1 MKRHAL
7 LIGSFIAAA
16 AVLVVAGILWLSGG
30 RFFERHDEAV
40 VYFPGGVRGLYVGAP
55 VTFRGVPVGEVQS
68 IGVEM
73 DPKTLRTRIP
83 VQLVLR
89 PDAIRLQD
97 PDASPPSLPQLV
109 QQGLRARL
117 VAQSLVTGQK
127 LVDLDF
133 LPDTQGHLAAGGG
146 SRRLPEIPTA
156 RNQFDALIDQAA
168 DLPVRD
174 IVAEMRAAV
183 GTLQQTLTTANQ
195 LLASSQGEVKAT
207 GDAARQMLAVSQQA
221 VQEVQRNTTAT
232 LASLQQLSEQ
242 ARQTVAATQ
251 PELAATL
258 GSARQAAAA
267 AETALREVQDV
278 AAPGGAV
285 RADLET
291 SLRDLSAAAR
301 SLRDWSELVSERPNA
316 VIFGRER
323 P

>member
-16 AVLVVAGILWLSGG
+16 AVLIVAGILWLNGG
-30 RFFERHDEAV
+30 RLFERNDEAV
-40 VYFPGGVRGLYVGAP
+40 VYFPSGVRGLYVGAP

-73 DPKTLRTRIP
+73 DPKSLETRIP
-83 VQLVLR
+83 VRLVLR
-89 PDAIRLQD
+89 RDAVRLRDADSSRPPLQD
-97 PDASPPSLPQLV
+97 LIAR
-109 QQGLRARL
+109 GLRARL

-127 LVDLDF
+127 LVDLDI
-133 LPDTQGHLAAGGG
+133 LPDVAGRVAGGG
-146 SRRLPEIPTA
+146 TRRVPEIPTA
-156 RNQFDALIDQAA
+156 KNQFDALIDQAA

-183 GTLQQTLTTANQ
+183 ATLQQTLTTANQ
-195 LLASSQGEVKAT
+195 LLASSQSQVQAT
-207 GDAARQMLAVSQQA
+207 GDAARQMLAVSQTA
-221 VQEVQRNTTAT
+221 VKEVQRNTAVT
-232 LASLQQLSEQ
+232 LQSIQQLSDE

-251 PELAATL
+251 PELAETL
-258 GSARQAAAA
+258 RSARQAAQA
-267 AETALREVQDV
+267 AETTLREVQDV

>member
-7 LIGSFIAAA
+7 LIGSFVAAA
-16 AVLVVAGILWLSGG
+16 AVLVVAGILWLSDG

-83 VQLVLR
+83 VQISLR
-89 PDAIRLQD
+89 PDAIRLVD
-97 PDASPPSLPQLV
+97 PETAPPTMQQLIGK
-109 QQGLRARL
+109 GLRARL

-133 LPDTQGHLAAGGG
+133 LPDTQARLSGGG
-146 SRRLPEIPTA
+146 SRRMPEIPTA

-174 IVAEMRAAV
+174 IVAELRAAV
-183 GTLQQTLTTANQ
+183 TTLQQTLTTANQ
-195 LLASSQGEVKAT
+195 LLAGSQAQVQAT
-207 GDAARQMLAVSQQA
+207 GDAARQMLGVSQGA
-221 VQEVQRNTTAT
+221 VQEVQRQTTAT
-232 LASLQQLSEQ
+232 LQSIRELSEQ
-242 ARQTVAATQ
+242 SRQLVATTQ
-251 PELAATL
+251 PELTETL
-258 GSARQAAAA
+258 RSTRAAAAA
-267 AETALREVQDV
+267 AETALREVQEV
-278 AAPGGAV
+278 AAPDGAV

-301 SLRDWSELVSERPNA
+301 SLRDWSELVSDRPNA

-323 P
+323 K

>member
-16 AVLVVAGILWLSGG
+16 AVLIVAGILWLNNG
-30 RFFERHDEAV
+30 RLFERGDEAV
-40 VYFPGGVRGLYVGAP
+40 VYFPSGVRGLYVGAP

-73 DPKTLRTRIP
+73 DPKTLQTRIP
-83 VQLVLR
+83 VSVVLR
-89 PDAIRLQD
+89 GDAVRLRDAEGSRPPLEDLIRR
-97 PDASPPSLPQLV
+97 
-109 QQGLRARL
+109 GLRARL

-127 LVDLDF
+127 LVDLDI
-133 LPDTQGHLAAGGG
+133 LPDVPGRLAGGG
-146 SRRLPEIPTA
+146 TRRRPEIPTA
-156 RNQFDALIDQAA
+156 KNQFDALIDQAA

-183 GTLQQTLTTANQ
+183 TTLQQTLNTANQ
-195 LLASSQGEVKAT
+195 LLSASQGQVQAT
-207 GDAARQMLAVSQQA
+207 GEAARQMLAVSQTA
-221 VQEVQRNTTAT
+221 IKEVQRNTTVT
-232 LASLQQLSEQ
+232 LQSIQQLSEQ
-242 ARQTVAATQ
+242 ARLTVATTQ
-251 PELAATL
+251 PELTETL
-258 GSARQAAAA
+258 RSARQAAQA